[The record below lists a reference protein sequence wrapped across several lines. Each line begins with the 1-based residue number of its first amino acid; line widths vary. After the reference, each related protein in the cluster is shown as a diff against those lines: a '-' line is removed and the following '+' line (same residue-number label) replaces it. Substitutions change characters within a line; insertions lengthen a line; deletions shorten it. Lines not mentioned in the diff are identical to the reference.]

1 MTSIESTRLYQPGVC
16 NIGPAEIRQ
25 RRLSGWIGAVVT
37 VIAVAALVIFHVPA
51 PWRLLAGLPAILAAT
66 GFLQA
71 ALHFCV
77 NFGMRGLFNVD
88 AALGETESVMEAD
101 FRRADQR
108 KAVQIIVY
116 SVLIGIAVALIAFV
130 IPS

>member
-1 MTSIESTRLYQPGVC
+1 MSTANVYQPGVC

-25 RRLSGWIGAVVT
+25 RRMSGWIGAAVT
-37 VIAVAALVIFHVPA
+37 VVAVAAFLVFHVPA
-51 PWRLLAGLPAILAAT
+51 PFRLLAGLPAILAAT

-88 AALGETESVMEAD
+88 KDLGDTESVMEAD

-108 KAVQIIVY
+108 KAVQIIVF
-116 SVLIGIAVALIAFV
+116 SVLIGIAVAVIAFFL
-130 IPS
+130 P

>member
-1 MTSIESTRLYQPGVC
+1 MTTSPTRLYQPGVC

-25 RRLSGWIGAVVT
+25 RRRVGVIAAVATIVIGAVL
-37 VIAVAALVIFHVPA
+37 IALPIPA
-51 PWRLLAGLPAILAAT
+51 PWRLLTALPAAGAAS

-71 ALHFCV
+71 GLHFCA

-88 AALGETESVMEAD
+88 RSAGETESVMEAD

-108 KAVQIIVY
+108 KAVQIIVG
-116 SVLIGIAVALIAFV
+116 SIVIGLAVGGTALLI
-130 IPS
+130 P